1 MIKINRSFHR
11 VLHALTCPAVYNTYV
26 KFPNENSPVPEEI
39 RQSKKFYPFLKGVL
53 GAIDGSHIPVHP
65 PADERARYRN
75 RKGGTSQNVLAS
87 CTMDMYYCH
96 ILAGWEGSASDS
108 AIFADA
114 RQHDFVVPEG
124 CYFLGDAGFPS
135 CQELLVPYRGVHY
148 HL

>member
-1 MIKINRSFHR
+1 
-11 VLHALTCPAVYNTYV
+11 LTCPAVYNTYV

-39 RQSKKFYPFLKGVL
+39 KRSKKFYPFLKGVL

-87 CTMDMYYCH
+87 STMDMYYCH
-96 ILAGWEGSASDS
+96 ILAGWEGCTSDS

-124 CYFLGDAGFPS
+124 GYFLGDAGFPS
-135 CQELLVPYRGVHY
+135 CWELLVPYHEVRY
-148 HL
+148 HLREWASARQR